1 MGAGGTGRV
10 ISALTGLC
18 FEGEKILFLGL
29 PRTGTSARTQCSNH
43 SSALGRGSVWGPS
56 VHFGVPQQILGSCSA
71 AALAVAW
78 GGLRG
83 V

>member
-1 MGAGGTGRV
+1 MGASGTGGV

-29 PRTGTSARTQCSNH
+29 SRAGTSTWTQCSNH

-56 VHFGVPQQILGSCSA
+56 AHFGLPQLILGSCSA
-71 AALAVAW
+71 AALAAAW

-83 V
+83 I

>member
-1 MGAGGTGRV
+1 MGASGTGRV

-18 FEGEKILFLGL
+18 FEGKKIPFLCL
-29 PRTGTSARTQCSNH
+29 SRTGTSAWTQCSNH

-56 VHFGVPQQILGSCSA
+56 AHFGLPQLILGSCSA
-71 AALAVAW
+71 AALAAAW

-83 V
+83 M